1 MEEGFVQS
9 GSMKPG
15 DCAASLKGV
24 VGLGGQKQL
33 PLRAARCSH
42 SVR

>member
-9 GSMKPG
+9 GSVKPG
-15 DCAASLKGV
+15 DCAASLKDV
-24 VGLGGQKQL
+24 VGLGAAL
-33 PLRAARCSH
+33 PLRAARCPR